1 MLEFANSGL
10 EATLSMLVEWIV
22 VQKLLKYLVH
32 TLSATFHDKYE
43 YYYNTPF
50 LKLVWK
56 LFEWA
61 QWSAVKFTALG
72 ILPLLK

>member
-50 LKLVWK
+50 L
-56 LFEWA
+56 
-61 QWSAVKFTALG
+61 
-72 ILPLLK
+72 